1 VPKNLTSTNP
11 TYPRASR
18 YFEAVEELALTLDD
32 LRFSA
37 LAEGP
42 IDGPLVLL
50 AHGFPDSRAT
60 WQYLMGPLAG
70 AGYRA
75 VALAMRG
82 YAPSEIPSGT
92 PPEPARLGLDL
103 LGLGRLL
110 SADQPFSLIGHDW
123 GAIASYAAAQIDPSA
138 LRSLVTMAV
147 PPLPAVLHA
156 MEDPRQLDRSWYL
169 FAFQDENYEFEV
181 QRDDFALIRRL
192 WSDWSPGLDAPQEL
206 GAAID
211 ALREPARTTAALD
224 YYRVM
229 LDPARRDPAMAEN
242 ATRLIDPIVVP
253 TLYLHGGVDG
263 CMGLDAIGE
272 VAPWLPEGSA
282 VEILKDAGHFLHLE
296 EPARVAQLVLS
307 FLAAH

>member
-1 VPKNLTSTNP
+1 
-11 TYPRASR
+11 
-18 YFEAVEELALTLDD
+18 
-32 LRFSA
+32 
-37 LAEGP
+37 
-42 IDGPLVLL
+42 
-50 AHGFPDSRAT
+50 
-60 WQYLMGPLAG
+60 
-70 AGYRA
+70 
-75 VALAMRG
+75 MRG